1 MSSSKKKILRQ
12 RTCIKD
18 TELEEL
24 VVNGLR
30 GVEVLAKADKW
41 DGQSLLATPIHR
53 LAGSG
58 HIASS
63 EWCLMVAVLLYSIV
77 LEYSTTFADEFFYQ
91 GKAAPIKMKA
101 SLLWAEV
108 KDKDLY
114 FSIDFPKIEVF
125 R

>member
-12 RTCIKD
+12 RKAIED

-53 LAGSG
+53 LARTG

-63 EWCLMVAVLLYSIV
+63 EWCLMVAVLSYSIT
-77 LEYSTTFADEFFYQ
+77 LNTTFVDE
-91 GKAAPIKMKA
+91 
-101 SLLWAEV
+101 
-108 KDKDLY
+108 
-114 FSIDFPKIEVF
+114 SI
-125 R
+125 RGR